1 LKNKKTF
8 IVLGKPFGQM
18 RPRARKI
25 GSFISMYS
33 PKENIAYATK
43 VIEAYQSIK
52 NNEMF
57 GQSPLGVKITAYF
70 NRPKITKKELALN
83 LPKNNFPCK
92 KPDSDNIAKSI
103 LDSLNDVAY
112 HDDAWV
118 VDLQVLK
125 VYDEAEERVM
135 VEMWE
140 L

>member
-1 LKNKKTF
+1 
-8 IVLGKPFGQM
+8 
-18 RPRARKI
+18 
-25 GSFISMYS
+25 
-33 PKENIAYATK
+33 
-43 VIEAYQSIK
+43 
-52 NNEMF
+52 MF
-57 GQSPLGVKITAYF
+57 GESPLGVKITAYF
-70 NRPKITKKELALN
+70 NRHKITKKELALN

-92 KPDSDNIAKSI
+92 KPDADNIGKAI